1 MENELSRCELS
12 RKDAFVQ
19 SAPETYSMIP
29 ESKDFESERIRIW
42 EENRRRHVE
51 SEHRILYPQSESL
64 FPFSI
69 LFTYSTQEINLE
81 RIIHRNQVSFTRNRP
96 FFVPVVAEQKQL
108 RYQYY
113 MKLYRRYKKLQD
125 RWDATHRDEEEG
137 NMPGRWKDDG
147 DSKREKR
154 TFRWMFSRFFI
165 CSDTFHGS
173 HYSKPDF

>member
-96 FFVPVVAEQKQL
+96 FFVPVVAEQTVALSVLHETISQ
-108 RYQYY
+108 
-113 MKLYRRYKKLQD
+113 
-125 RWDATHRDEEEG
+125 
-137 NMPGRWKDDG
+137 
-147 DSKREKR
+147 
-154 TFRWMFSRFFI
+154 I
-165 CSDTFHGS
+165 
-173 HYSKPDF
+173 

>member
-29 ESKDFESERIRIW
+29 ESKDFQSERIRIW
-42 EENRRRHVE
+42 EQNRRRHVE

-113 MKLYRRYKKLQD
+113 MKLYRKYKKLQD
-125 RWDATHRDEEEG
+125 RWDTTHRDVEDG
-137 NMPGRWKDDG
+137 NMPGRWKNDG
-147 DSKREKR
+147 
-154 TFRWMFSRFFI
+154 
-165 CSDTFHGS
+165 
-173 HYSKPDF
+173 

>member
-64 FPFSI
+64 LVI
-69 LFTYSTQEINLE
+69 TAGFTSRTQEIDLE
-81 RIIHRNQVSFTRNRP
+81 RIIHRNQVSFTHRRP

-113 MKLYRRYKKLQD
+113 MKLYRKYKKLQD

-137 NMPGRWKDDG
+137 SMPGRWKDDG

-154 TFRWMFSRFFI
+154 AFRWVFAGSLIR
-165 CSDTFHGS
+165 SLTLHGS
-173 HYSKPDF
+173 YHSKPNL